1 MEEFVDE
8 KREIFVVIKNMQKN
22 FNYNDDNAM
31 LEYAE
36 QMSFYADEFGESL
49 HSVWKQLMGLELSLF
64 DQIEEANLKFER
76 ILTDMVG
83 SFIESAQGL
92 FTICRNL
99 ECNYIE
105 RVNDAAL
112 KLMSNIAEN
121 LGTPEEII
129 VPEELKPVSIKIK
142 SLAQPS

>member
-1 MEEFVDE
+1 MEDFVDE
-8 KREIFVVIKNMQKN
+8 KREIFNGIKNMQKS
-22 FNYNDDNAM
+22 FNYSDENAM

-36 QMSFYADEFGESL
+36 QMSFYADEFSDSL
-49 HSVWKQLMGLELSLF
+49 HNVWKQLMGLELQLF

-76 ILTDMVG
+76 VLTDMVS
-83 SFIESAQGL
+83 SFIETAQGL

-99 ECNYIE
+99 ECNYME

-121 LGTPEEII
+121 LGTPEEIT
-129 VPEELKPVSIKIK
+129 VHEELKPVSKRINVN
-142 SLAQPS
+142 